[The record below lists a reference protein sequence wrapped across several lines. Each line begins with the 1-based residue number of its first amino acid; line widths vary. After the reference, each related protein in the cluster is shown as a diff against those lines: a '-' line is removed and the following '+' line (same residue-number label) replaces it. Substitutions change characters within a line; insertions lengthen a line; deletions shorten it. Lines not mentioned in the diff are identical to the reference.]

1 MTDIDRLTGAAAT
14 IDALVNLDLTE
25 RGVIRAL
32 HDAARA
38 RFGNPLCHVAAKR
51 ILDTV
56 PEGGVVTFLTGFPEF
71 PWIGRGIAETDGP
84 VGAAVLARSLFKARS
99 AIAVF
104 PCERHFASAIEA
116 ALRGIGLS
124 PVCADRTAIRP
135 GDPVAVV
142 EIADGPVDAA
152 AWLTRHRPS
161 LVVAI
166 ERPGR
171 SGSGTYHS
179 MSGTNVEHC
188 LENLEEVFVD
198 AGARGVPTVAIGDGG
213 NEIGMGSLRDV
224 VEAHV
229 PNGKTCGCGCGGGIA
244 AQSEAGTVVTAV
256 VANLGASAIA
266 ASLALLTNRRDVL
279 PSTELEMRALAACAA
294 SGAVDGQH
302 NECVPSADGLGA
314 RAYAGVLETIA
325 AIVERQLGRRRDP

>member
-1 MTDIDRLTGAAAT
+1 VTHPDRLTNAAAT

-32 HDAARA
+32 HDAAGA
-38 RFGNPLCHVAAKR
+38 RFGSPLCHAAARR
-51 ILDTV
+51 ILDAV
-56 PEGGVVTFLTGFPEF
+56 PDGGVVAFLTGFPEF

-84 VGAAVLARSLFKARS
+84 VGAAVLARSLLRARS
-99 AIAVF
+99 ASAVF
-104 PCERHFASAIEA
+104 PCERHFAGAIEA

-124 PVCADRTAIRP
+124 PVHADRAAIRP
-135 GDPVAVV
+135 GDPVAIMEVV
-142 EIADGPVDAA
+142 DGPLNAD
-152 AWLTRHRPS
+152 AWLLRHRPS

-171 SGSGTYHS
+171 SASGTYHS

-188 LENLEEVFVD
+188 LENIEEVFVG

-229 PNGKTCGCGCGGGIA
+229 PKGKTCGCGCGGGIA
-244 AQSEAGTVVTAV
+244 ARSEAGTVVTAV

-266 ASLALLTNRRDVL
+266 ASLALLTSRRDVL
-279 PSTELEMRALAACAA
+279 PSTALEMRALAACAA

-314 RAYAGVLETIA
+314 SAYAGVLEIIA
-325 AIVERQLGRRRDP
+325 AIVDRQLGRRDP